1 MFELGTAAKNGRGM
15 RMLSQK
21 AKVNVKEVF
30 FFFCDWPAAGAQFV
44 VHH

>member
-1 MFELGTAAKNGRGM
+1 MFELGTPQQYGRTCA
-15 RMLSQK
+15 LSQK